1 LEREQGKRRGRGG
14 KGKGIEEKKSRMRG
28 GKSEGGCGWGGWNGK
43 RGSRYR
49 FGIDELSEG
58 RKEGTKS
65 RGREGRERDDRAS
78 EEIESDEEHEYP
90 RGRRKRRRT

>member
-14 KGKGIEEKKSRMRG
+14 KGKGIEGKKSRMRG

-58 RKEGTKS
+58 RDQVEGQ
-65 RGREGRERDDRAS
+65 GRER
-78 EEIESDEEHEYP
+78 
-90 RGRRKRRRT
+90 KR